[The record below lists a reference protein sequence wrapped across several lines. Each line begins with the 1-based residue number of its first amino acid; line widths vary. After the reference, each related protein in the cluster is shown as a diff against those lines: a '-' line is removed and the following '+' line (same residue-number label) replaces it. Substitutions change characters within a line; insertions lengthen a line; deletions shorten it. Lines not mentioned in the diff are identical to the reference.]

1 LTKRKLQRWALPY
14 LAVYIGGNCVFR
26 PHILSRRVFVWLVLL
41 TATPKALL
49 AESPESLYK
58 KGYKA
63 EQKNDYDS
71 AYQAYKLAYN
81 AKLQDPKYMAAFT
94 RMKFYAATEHV
105 HRGEQQRSAG
115 KLQEAI
121 DEFRL
126 ALQIDQ
132 GNYVAAQDLRAT
144 ADELQKQTNPQ
155 QSANSARGSAG
166 SLDKLAQAAAGPLQL
181 EPISDAP
188 VILRMSA
195 TSDVVYRTICKLIG
209 VNVLIDPDYKPQKI
223 TVELNEVSYRD
234 ALDMVALQSK
244 TAWTPVSKNTIM
256 VYAENSTKRK
266 EREPSVMKTFY
277 LQNASTPAELQEA
290 AGTLK
295 GILDITR
302 IQVSPAQRALIIRG
316 TPDQMILA
324 QKLLNDLDKPRAE
337 VMIDLVVMQVSRS
350 KLNTFGTTVP
360 TSASVTMIP
369 GSSSAGSGGSGGGS
383 GSTFSFND
391 LAHLNASNFIVSIP
405 GSATFTALMSDSHT
419 RVLQRPEIRALDS
432 EKATLKIGDRVPIA
446 TGSFQG
452 GLSNLVNTQFQYLD
466 VGVNVDITPYV
477 HSDHDITLKMT
488 LEVSSVTGFQNIGG
502 ISQPTIG
509 QRRIDHEVRLRDGE
523 INLIGGIL
531 QDTESTSLAGYPW
544 LTKIP
549 ILKYLFG
556 QETKD
561 RREDEIVFAIIPHI
575 VRANE
580 PTDDNL
586 RMVDLGRGNTVTYRS
601 AESRNQKPDGKQAPA
616 QPAAEPKPIVKPSG
630 N

>member
-1 LTKRKLQRWALPY
+1 ML
-14 LAVYIGGNCVFR
+14 G
-26 PHILSRRVFVWLVLL
+26 
-41 TATPKALL
+41 
-49 AESPESLYK
+49 ESPESLYK

-63 EQKNDYDS
+63 EQKNDYDA

-81 AKLQDPKYMAAFT
+81 AKLQDPKYMAAYT
-94 RMKFYAATEHV
+94 RMKFYAATQHV
-105 HRGEQQRSAG
+105 HQGEQLRAAG
-115 KLQEAI
+115 KLQEAQN
-121 DEFRL
+121 EFRL

-144 ADELQKQTNPQ
+144 ADQLQKETNPPTGN
-155 QSANSARGSAG
+155 AARAAGSA
-166 SLDKLAQAAAGPLQL
+166 LEKLAQTAAGPIQL

-195 TSDVVYRTICKLIG
+195 TTDVVYKTICKLIG
-209 VNVLIDPDYKPQKI
+209 VNVLMDPDYKPQKI

-244 TAWTPVSKNTIM
+244 TAWVPVSKNTIM
-256 VYAENSTKRK
+256 VFAESSTKRK
-266 EREPSVMKTFY
+266 ERETNVMKTFY
-277 LQNASTPAELQEA
+277 IQNASTPAELQEV

-295 GILDITR
+295 GILDINR

-324 QKLLNDLDKPRAE
+324 QKLLDDLDKPRAE
-337 VMIDLVVMQVSRS
+337 VLIDVMVMQVSRQ
-350 KLNTFGTTVP
+350 KANTFGTTVP
-360 TSASVTMIP
+360 TSASVTMVP
-369 GSSSAGSGGSGGGS
+369 GSTSTANSGGSGSGSGGGS
-383 GSTFSFND
+383 SFSFND
-391 LAHLNASNFIVSIP
+391 LTKLNATNFIVSTA
-405 GSATFTALMSDSHT
+405 GSATFTALLSDSHT

-452 GLSNLVNTQFQYLD
+452 GLTNLVNTQFQYLD

-477 HSDHDITLKMT
+477 HSDRDVTLKMT

-509 QRRIDHEVRLRDGE
+509 QRRIDHEVRLQDGE
-523 INLIGGIL
+523 INLIAGIL
-531 QDTESTSLAGYPW
+531 EDTESTSLSGYPW

-556 QETKD
+556 QEVKD

-586 RMVDLGRGNTVTYRS
+586 RMVDLGRGTNVTYRS
-601 AESRNQKPDGKQAPA
+601 SESRSTKPDGKQAPG
-616 QPAAEPKPIVKPSG
+616 QPATEPKPVAKPSG
-630 N
+630 Q